1 MNSSYN
7 QLHYIMVESSYNHE
21 YECVC
26 VHSPSACCSVT
37 CSVVIAIVRMWYS
50 SLFMGNIASK
60 VQSYWPDNDQNQA
73 NTL

>member
-1 MNSSYN
+1 MAESSLMIKMINMNSSYN

-37 CSVVIAIVRMWYS
+37 CSVIIAIVRM
-50 SLFMGNIASK
+50 
-60 VQSYWPDNDQNQA
+60 
-73 NTL
+73 